1 MNTYWTQNLDK
12 LEEYCNRVISNQQK
26 EKEQYLKKESEIL
39 IRDKNRN
46 YKIVSKNYYLY
57 HLEDD
62 EMDTEEE
69 LVDEDD
75 WIEEKRL
82 IAKYSPKPQAPP

>member
-1 MNTYWTQNLDK
+1 MNKQEVK
-12 LEEYCNRVISNQQK
+12 SSK

-57 HLEDD
+57 HLADD

-69 LVDEDD
+69 LIDEDD
-75 WIEEKRL
+75 WEEEKRI
-82 IAKYSPKPQAPP
+82 IAHSCKYSSKPQGAP